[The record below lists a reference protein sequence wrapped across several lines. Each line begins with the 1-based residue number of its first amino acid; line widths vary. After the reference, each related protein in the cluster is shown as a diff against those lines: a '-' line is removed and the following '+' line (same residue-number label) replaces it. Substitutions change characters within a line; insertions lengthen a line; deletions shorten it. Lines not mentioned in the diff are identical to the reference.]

1 MADETAESG
10 GGFGT
15 TVRAFAFDGDEVK
28 YRSWEGKTLALA
40 SSKGFLLALT
50 RESTGTALTVE
61 EFEYGQVEVMQ
72 ATAATTGGVAGTAA
86 VMRPTTA
93 AENRKYLARAA
104 AWTYLVASCTDK
116 AYALIERCKGD
127 PYMAWSILQEKYCA
141 TDVEENYP
149 ELDQA
154 FIDCKLAGGQ
164 KDPELWFNDLD
175 HLNMRLARINLK
187 YQKDELQMKSHM
199 MTAMSNDYERIIVKF
214 RGDLNDTTQVM
225 LLRKEE
231 VILQYKSLI
240 NAGGSKTTS
249 ASVLAASTSK
259 TPWKSS
265 REPAG
270 MRQDWA

>member
-1 MADETAESG
+1 MVDRTAESG
-10 GGFGT
+10 TGFGA

-61 EFEYGQVEVMQ
+61 QFEYGEVQVTP
-72 ATAATTGGVAGTAA
+72 ATAATTGGGAATAV

-141 TDVEENYP
+141 TD
-149 ELDQA
+149 A
-154 FIDCKLAGGQ
+154 A
-164 KDPELWFNDLD
+164 ELWFNDLD

-187 YQKDELQMKSHM
+187 YQKEELQ
-199 MTAMSNDYERIIVKF
+199 
-214 RGDLNDTTQVM
+214 
-225 LLRKEE
+225 RKR
-231 VILQYKSLI
+231 
-240 NAGGSKTTS
+240 AT
-249 ASVLAASTSK
+249 
-259 TPWKSS
+259 
-265 REPAG
+265 
-270 MRQDWA
+270 